1 MQPEKLWYL
10 RRMDIFS
17 SLSDEEY
24 RIIDR
29 DSQSLFLRKRQLL
42 PFQGTAGQ
50 SVYFVKKGSIKL
62 VRTSPDGH
70 SFIIDIL
77 GPSTLF
83 GELEMV
89 LDTDD
94 NDISTE
100 ALEDS
105 LLCMMR
111 RNNFDRL
118 MELVPALGM
127 RVTAFRGL
135 RLRKIQNRLVDML
148 YSSVEARLAKTF
160 FGLAAEFGVAC
171 QDGVLI
177 NLRLTHNDFACLIA
191 STRETVSTVLNS
203 LCRRGVIDFRN
214 HRVLLMDPEQ
224 IKKLAGREE
233 EAGDICEASEYK

>member
-17 SLSDEEY
+17 GLSDEEY
-24 RIIDR
+24 RVIDR

-42 PFQGTAGQ
+42 PFQGTAQ
-50 SVYFVKKGSIKL
+50 QAVYFVKKGSIKL

-83 GELEMV
+83 GELEGV

-94 NDISTE
+94 TDITVE
-100 ALEDS
+100 ALEDT

-111 RNNFDRL
+111 RKDFDRL
-118 MELVPALGM
+118 MELAPALGT
-127 RVTAFRGL
+127 RVTAFSGL

-160 FGLAAEFGVAC
+160 LDLAAEFGVVR
-171 QDGVLI
+171 QDGMLI

-191 STRETVSTVLNS
+191 STRETVSTVLSS
-203 LCRRGVIDFRN
+203 LCRRGVIDFRD
-214 HRVLLMDPEQ
+214 HRVLLTDPEH
-224 IKKLAGREE
+224 IKRLACREE
-233 EAGDICEASEYK
+233 GTDPAG

>member
-1 MQPEKLWYL
+1 
-10 RRMDIFS
+10 MDIFS
-17 SLSDEEY
+17 GLSDEEY

-42 PFQGTAGQ
+42 PFQGTAQ
-50 SVYFVKKGSIKL
+50 QAVYFVKKGSIKL
-62 VRTSPDGH
+62 VRASPDGR

-83 GELEMV
+83 GELEGV
-89 LDTDD
+89 NDD
-94 NDISTE
+94 NEITAE
-100 ALEDS
+100 ALEDT

-111 RNNFDRL
+111 RKNFDLL
-118 MELVPALGM
+118 MELAPALGM

-160 FGLAAEFGVAC
+160 LGLAAEFGVAS

-214 HRVLLMDPEQ
+214 HRVLLADPEQ
-224 IKKLAGREE
+224 INRLAGREE
-233 EAGDICEASEYK
+233 EAML